1 MTSSRSSMEPIDH
14 PVSQYALDVVEGR
27 QITGELVRL
36 ACERHLMD
44 LETAADRGFYFDCKA
59 ASRVTNFARL
69 IQHTTGPMG
78 GKPLVLEP
86 WQVFRHGS
94 VFGWKREEDGL
105 RRFRNTYHQVAK
117 KNGKTT
123 DTAVP
128 MLFTQL
134 FDGEAAPQGYCAATT
149 RDQAGLLFS
158 ELKRM
163 IGASPSLSQ
172 LMKPWRTQ
180 IETGRT
186 NGVIKCLSRDGN
198 ASDGINPHFAARD
211 EVHRWTDREL
221 AEVVVN
227 SMIARAQPIDWAITT
242 AGADMASICG
252 ELRDYSEQIL
262 RGSVTD
268 DRFFAYVAEPP
279 QDCDINDPSVWL
291 MANPNLGVA
300 FKEEDFRA
308 KLHEALA
315 IAGRM
320 PNFRRLHL
328 NLWTEGAQS
337 WIERTVWDMGAEPF
351 DPAMLYGRKAWV
363 GMDLSR
369 TTDLT
374 SIVVAV
380 PMDGLIYLICYS
392 FLPSGPKGFIQRA
405 QSEKR
410 EYVQWRDEGWL
421 EVHTGGVIDED
432 QIIERMEMIR
442 NVFDIQEVAFD
453 RWGAKYV
460 KKALERRRFPMVDHG
475 QGFASM
481 SSPMKRVEEKVMRKQ
496 LRHNGNPVLAW
507 AVGNVH
513 RDEDAAEN
521 IKPNKNRSK
530 GRIDP
535 AVAAI
540 MAIGRAE
547 AAEGKRKAR
556 EIETV

>member
-1 MTSSRSSMEPIDH
+1 MEPIDH
-14 PVSQYALDVVEGR
+14 PVSRYALDVIEGR
-27 QITGELVRL
+27 EVAGELVKL
-36 ACERHLMD
+36 ACQRHLTD

-59 ASRVTNFARL
+59 ASRVLNFAKL

-78 GKPLVLEP
+78 GKPLALEP
-86 WQVFRHGS
+86 WQAFRHGS
-94 VFGWKREEDGL
+94 VFGWRRIEDGL
-105 RRFRNTYHQVAK
+105 RRFRATYHQVAK

-128 MLFTQL
+128 MLFTSL
-134 FDGEAAPQGYCAATT
+134 FDGEAAPQGYCTATT
-149 RDQAGLLFS
+149 RDQAGLLFG
-158 ELKRM
+158 ELRRM
-163 IGASPSLSQ
+163 VKASPALSQ
-172 LMKPWRTQ
+172 LLNTANKHEITSGH
-180 IETGRT
+180 TG
-186 NGVIKCLSRDGN
+186 GLIKCLSRDGN
-198 ASDGINPHFAARD
+198 SADGINPHFVARD

-242 AGADMASICG
+242 AGADTASICG
-252 ELRDYSEQIL
+252 EIREHSENVL

-279 QDCDINDPSVWL
+279 HDCDINDPRVWK

-308 KLHEALA
+308 KLDEALA

-337 WIERTVWDMGAEPF
+337 WIERSVWDLGATPF

-363 GMDLSR
+363 GLDLSK

-374 SIVVAV
+374 SIVVAI
-380 PMDGLIYLICYS
+380 PYEGQIFLICYT

-405 QSEKR
+405 QKEKR
-410 EYVQWRDEGWL
+410 EYIQWRDQGWL
-421 EVHTGGVIDED
+421 EVHGGGVVDESA
-432 QIIERMEMIR
+432 IIERMEMIR
-442 NVFDIQEVAFD
+442 KIFDVQEVAYD
-453 RWGAKYV
+453 RWGMKYIAKELL
-460 KKALERRRFPMVDHG
+460 KRRFPLIEHG
-475 QGFASM
+475 QGYASM
-481 SSPMKRVEEKVMRKQ
+481 SSPMKRFEEAVAKSR
-496 LRHNGNPVLAW
+496 LRHNGNPVLGW

-521 IKPNKNRSK
+521 IKPNKARSK

-540 MAIGRAE
+540 MAVGRAE

-556 EIETV
+556 EIGT